1 MIRCLI
7 CAAICATLAGCCT
20 RPHYPVT
27 PVSCVK
33 ATPQR
38 EPSVFRALDKNADIA
53 EQVGALLIDRD
64 ITEIYIGGI
73 EAIVTGCR

>member
-1 MIRCLI
+1 MKAVVLC
-7 CAAICATLAGCCT
+7 CAVMLAGCCT
-20 RPHYPVT
+20 KPHYPAV

-33 ATPQR
+33 TTPER
-38 EPSVFRALDKNADIA
+38 EPSVFRALDKKADIA
-53 EQVGALLIDRD
+53 EQVNALLIDRD

>member
-1 MIRCLI
+1 MRY
-7 CAAICATLAGCCT
+7 AILVLLLSGCCT

-33 ATPQR
+33 ETPQR
-38 EPSVFRALDKNADIA
+38 EPSVFRALDKKADIA
-53 EQVGALLIDRD
+53 EQVNALLIDRD

-73 EAIVTGCR
+73 EAIVAGCR